1 VTAAPSTGAGRGWAY
16 GGLLLG
22 GGVSIAANVAHSY
35 VPPVAAGD
43 GWAPH
48 GGAVVSAVFWPVL
61 LLVAVEVMARTP
73 WPGGWQSVALRFAGL
88 PPVALVAAL
97 VSYRHMT
104 GLLGFYGEDRLTAA
118 LGPLAV
124 DGLMVMATGALI
136 ATSPARTR
144 RDAVPDTRP
153 DTVTAEHTAPDTD
166 TAPDLTAD
174 TTPWP
179 DPDPWPEPNTAP
191 AATASQT
198 GPADGARPSRVDAS
212 SGTAAAVARLR
223 AADPGLSAA
232 VIAAR
237 LGVSDRTVRR
247 HLARLTA
254 RAPLHLLAAGPGPDP
269 GGAAP

>member
-1 VTAAPSTGAGRGWAY
+1 VTAAASTAATTGAGRGWAY

-35 VPPVAAGD
+35 VPPPGAGA

-73 WPGGWQSVALRFAGL
+73 WPGGWQSLALRFAGL

-104 GLLGFYGEDRLTAA
+104 GLLAFYGEDPLTAA

-136 ATSPARTR
+136 ATSPARTHH
-144 RDAVPDTRP
+144 TRP
-153 DTVTAEHTAPDTD
+153 DTRTDTAPDTD
-166 TAPDLTAD
+166 MAAD
-174 TTPWP
+174 TTSCP
-179 DPDPWPEPNTAP
+179 DPDPWPEPDTAP
-191 AATASQT
+191 DTRLGAEPGTAPE
-198 GPADGARPSRVDAS
+198 GPGP
-212 SGTAAAVARLR
+212 AAAVARLH

-232 VIAAR
+232 AIAAR

-254 RAPLHLLAAGPGPDP
+254 RPPLHLLPAGPGPDP

>member
-1 VTAAPSTGAGRGWAY
+1 MSTTGAGRGWAY

-22 GGVSIAANVAHSY
+22 GAVSIAANVAHSY
-35 VPPVAAGD
+35 VPPPGAGA

-73 WPGGWQSVALRFAGL
+73 WPGGWQSIALRFAGL

-97 VSYRHMT
+97 VSYRHMA
-104 GLLGFYGEDRLTAA
+104 GLLGFYGEDTLTAA

-136 ATSPARTR
+136 ATSPARTPHP
-144 RDAVPDTRP
+144 ALDTRP
-153 DTVTAEHTAPDTD
+153 DTGTAQHTAPDTD
-166 TAPDLTAD
+166 TAPDMTA
-174 TTPWP
+174 
-179 DPDPWPEPNTAP
+179 DPDPWPEPDTEP
-191 AATASQT
+191 AVTSQND
-198 GPADGARPSRVDAS
+198 PADGARPSRVDAS
-212 SGTAAAVARLR
+212 SGTAAAVARLH

-232 VIAAR
+232 AIAVR

-254 RAPLHLLAAGPGPDP
+254 RPPLHLLPAGPGPDP
-269 GGAAP
+269 SGGAP

>member
-1 VTAAPSTGAGRGWAY
+1 MSTTAAGRGWAY

-35 VPPVAAGD
+35 VPPPGAGA
-43 GWAPH
+43 GWVPH

-73 WPGGWQSVALRFAGL
+73 WPGGWQSIALRFAGL

-97 VSYRHMT
+97 VSYRHMA
-104 GLLGFYGEDRLTAA
+104 GLLGFYGEDTLTAA

-136 ATSPARTR
+136 ATSPARTPHTAE
-144 RDAVPDTRP
+144 DTGPDTA
-153 DTVTAEHTAPDTD
+153 TVPNM
-166 TAPDLTAD
+166 TAD
-174 TTPWP
+174 TGTWP
-179 DPDPWPEPNTAP
+179 DPDPWPEPDTEP
-191 AATASQT
+191 AVTSQT
-198 GPADGARPSRVDAS
+198 DPADGARPRRVDAS
-212 SGTAAAVARLR
+212 SGTAAAVARLH

-232 VIAAR
+232 AIAAR

-254 RAPLHLLAAGPGPDP
+254 RPPLHLLPAGPGPDP

>member
-1 VTAAPSTGAGRGWAY
+1 VTAAVTTTAAMGRGWAY

-35 VPPVAAGD
+35 VPPPGAGA
-43 GWAPH
+43 GWSPH

-73 WPGGWQSVALRFAGL
+73 WPGGWQSIALRFAGL

-97 VSYRHMT
+97 VSYRHMA
-104 GLLGFYGEDRLTAA
+104 GLLGFYGEDTLTAA

-136 ATSPARTR
+136 ATSPARTPHTH
-144 RDAVPDTRP
+144 PDTRR
-153 DTVTAEHTAPDTD
+153 DTVTAEHTAPDAD
-166 TAPDLTAD
+166 TAAD

-179 DPDPWPEPNTAP
+179 DPDPWPEPDTAP
-191 AATASQT
+191 AVTSQT
-198 GPADGARPSRVDAS
+198 DPGAGARPRRVDAS
-212 SGTAAAVARLR
+212 SGTAAAVARLHT
-223 AADPGLSAA
+223 ADPGLSAA
-232 VIAAR
+232 AIAAR

-247 HLARLTA
+247 HLARLPA
-254 RAPLHLLAAGPGPDP
+254 RPSLHLLPAGPGPDQ
-269 GGAAP
+269 GGAVP

>member
-1 VTAAPSTGAGRGWAY
+1 VSTTGAGRGWAY

-35 VPPVAAGD
+35 VPPSAAGG

-73 WPGGWQSVALRFAGL
+73 WPGGWQPVVLRFAGL

-104 GLLGFYGEDRLTAA
+104 GLLSFYGEDTLTAA

-144 RDAVPDTRP
+144 PDARP
-153 DTVTAEHTAPDTD
+153 DSVTAGHTGPDTD
-166 TAPDLTAD
+166 TAPDTTAD
-174 TTPWP
+174 MTAWP
-179 DPDPWPEPNTAP
+179 EADPWPEPDTAP
-191 AATASQT
+191 AVTASQT
-198 GPADGARPSRVDAS
+198 DPADRAG
-212 SGTAAAVARLR
+212 SGTAAAVARLY

-254 RAPLHLLAAGPGPDP
+254 RPPLHLLPAGPDP

>member
-1 VTAAPSTGAGRGWAY
+1 VTAAASTTGAGRGWAY

-35 VPPVAAGD
+35 VPPSGAGA

-73 WPGGWQSVALRFAGL
+73 WPGGRQSLALRFAGL

-104 GLLGFYGEDRLTAA
+104 GLLSFYGEDPLTAA

-136 ATSPARTR
+136 ATSPARTPHT
-144 RDAVPDTRP
+144 ALDTRP
-153 DTVTAEHTAPDTD
+153 DTGTAEHTGPDTESAPDM
-166 TAPDLTAD
+166 TAD

-179 DPDPWPEPNTAP
+179 DPDPWPEPDTAP
-191 AATASQT
+191 AGTASRT
-198 GPADGARPSRVDAS
+198 DPADRAG
-212 SGTAAAVARLR
+212 SGTAAAVARLH
-223 AADPGLSAA
+223 AAEPGLSAG

-247 HLARLTA
+247 HLARLPV
-254 RAPLHLLAAGPGPDP
+254 RPPLHLLPTGPGPDP

>member
-1 VTAAPSTGAGRGWAY
+1 
-16 GGLLLG
+16 
-22 GGVSIAANVAHSY
+22 
-35 VPPVAAGD
+35 
-43 GWAPH
+43 
-48 GGAVVSAVFWPVL
+48 VSAVFWPVL

-73 WPGGWQSVALRFAGL
+73 WPGGWQSIALRFAGL

-97 VSYRHMT
+97 VSYRHMA
-104 GLLGFYGEDRLTAA
+104 GLLSFYGEDTLTAS

-136 ATSPARTR
+136 ATSPART
-144 RDAVPDTRP
+144 PHPHLDTRP
-153 DTVTAEHTAPDTD
+153 DTGTAGHTAPDTD
-166 TAPDLTAD
+166 TAPDTAAD
-174 TTPWP
+174 TTSWP
-179 DPDPWPEPNTAP
+179 DSDPWPEPDTEP
-191 AATASQT
+191 VVTASQID
-198 GPADGARPSRVDAS
+198 PAAGARPRRVDAS
-212 SGTAAAVARLR
+212 SGTAAAVARLH

-254 RAPLHLLAAGPGPDP
+254 RPPLHLLPAGPGPDR